1 MLWSAFLYWDSWIE
15 LSRFL
20 CHPNKPSTFWHLRWT
35 FFSFGKVTVYSKI
48 KSKKL
53 SIKGSK
59 RISAKSTEKSLEQP
73 FQMYTRRYITGRFI
87 IRVKSYY
94 PIHRGWHYSCTHYFF
109 HHSNKKRFSKVQ
121 GFPNHLASFC
131 NLWKSML
138 TGSRGSCR
146 VFSFDPSRQDS
157 RVLRPLPETLWRGQS
172 PKCRPHQR
180 NRQECSGRECQNCQ
194 RKSPIYQ
201 CKYIYNGQR
210 DFLIKSTPP

>member
-121 GFPNHLASFC
+121 GFPNHLASFP
-131 NLWKSML
+131 NLWKSMIRVWKPAHSSSP
-138 TGSRGSCR
+138 GSKRHNVVDHTKRQNWKKFGWMSR
-146 VFSFDPSRQDS
+146 PDVWHDP
-157 RVLRPLPETLWRGQS
+157 L
-172 PKCRPHQR
+172 
-180 NRQECSGRECQNCQ
+180 
-194 RKSPIYQ
+194 
-201 CKYIYNGQR
+201 
-210 DFLIKSTPP
+210 